1 MPTAP
6 PAALAPHL
14 ARWLEELRAIR
25 CDAAA
30 LTQGLGEAQLGW
42 RPGPGRWSI
51 AEVVAHL
58 NRAGRPYLDRI
69 AHALAEARARG
80 ASGSDGWR
88 PTFIGGLMARSQEPP
103 PRIRFRAPRI
113 FRPDGDGARPP
124 AGAPEL
130 ATWRSLHQE
139 MEERIREAAGVD
151 LGRARV
157 VSPVT
162 RLVRM
167 NAGDAFALLL
177 SHERRHLWQIRGI
190 RESAGF
196 PAS

>member
-1 MPTAP
+1 MTPAPSAP
-6 PAALAPHL
+6 PAAHIAE
-14 ARWLEELRAIR
+14 WLEQLRAIR
-25 CDAAA
+25 RDAAE
-30 LTQGLGEAQLGW
+30 LTEGLSDAQLAW

-58 NRAGRPYLDRI
+58 NRAGRPYLDLI
-69 AHALAEARARG
+69 AHALAGARAQG
-80 ASGSDGWR
+80 PPPEPWR
-88 PTFIGGLMARSQEPP
+88 PTFIGGMMARSQEPP

-113 FRPDGDGARPP
+113 FRPDGDGAPPP

-139 MEERIREAAGVD
+139 MEERIREAAGAD
-151 LGRARV
+151 LRRARI

-190 RESAGF
+190 RGTAGF
-196 PAS
+196 PAT

>member
-1 MPTAP
+1 MTPAP
-6 PAALAPHL
+6 SAAPAAHIAD
-14 ARWLEELRAIR
+14 WLEQLRAIR
-25 CDAAA
+25 RDAAS
-30 LTQGLGEAQLGW
+30 LTEGLSDAQLAW

-58 NRAGRPYLDRI
+58 NRAGRPYLDLI
-69 AHALAEARARG
+69 AHALAAARVRG
-80 ASGSDGWR
+80 ASTGDRWR
-88 PTFIGGLMARSQEPP
+88 PTFVGGLMARSQEPP

-113 FRPDGDGARPP
+113 FRPDGDGAPPP

-151 LGRARV
+151 LGRTRI

-190 RESAGF
+190 REAAGF

>member
-1 MPTAP
+1 MIPAP
-6 PAALAPHL
+6 PAPLAPHL
-14 ARWLEELRAIR
+14 ERWLEELRAIR
-25 CDAAA
+25 RDAAA
-30 LTQGLGEAQLGW
+30 LTDGVGEAQLAW

-69 AHALAEARARG
+69 AHALAEARGRG
-80 ASGSDGWR
+80 PSPDAWR
-88 PTFIGGLMARSQEPP
+88 PTFVGGLMARSQEPP

-113 FRPDGDGARPP
+113 FRPGADGAAPP

-130 ATWRSLHQE
+130 ATWRGLHQE
-139 MEERIREAAGVD
+139 MEERLREAAGVD
-151 LGRARV
+151 LRRARI

-162 RLVRM
+162 GMVRM

-190 RESAGF
+190 RQDAGF
-196 PAS
+196 PAA

>member
-1 MPTAP
+1 MTPAP
-6 PAALAPHL
+6 PALAPHL
-14 ARWLEELRAIR
+14 ERWLEELRAIR
-25 CDAAA
+25 RDAAT
-30 LTQGLGEAQLGW
+30 LTDDLGDAQLAW
-42 RPGPGRWSI
+42 RPGPGRWLI

-69 AHALAEARARG
+69 AHALAEARRRG
-80 ASGSDGWR
+80 LSEGDEWR
-88 PTFIGGLMARSQEPP
+88 PTFVGGWMARSQEPP

-113 FRPDGDGARPP
+113 FRPDGEGAPPP

-151 LGRARV
+151 LRRARI

-162 RLVRM
+162 RMVRM

-190 RESAGF
+190 RQDAGF
-196 PAS
+196 PGS